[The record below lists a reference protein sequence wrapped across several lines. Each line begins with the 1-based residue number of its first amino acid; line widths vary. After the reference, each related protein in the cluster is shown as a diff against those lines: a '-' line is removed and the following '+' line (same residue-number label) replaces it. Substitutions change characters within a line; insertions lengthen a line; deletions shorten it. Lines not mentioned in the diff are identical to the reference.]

1 MRERLFFTCKNDEQ
15 KKTILDALK
24 NEQKY
29 NKKIGIYD
37 SNNEEITKII
47 KWDVYTDYID
57 FWLDNFIGDFMLK
70 NRGRID
76 KIQLYDF
83 ENTKGQII
91 TRIEKITV

>member
-1 MRERLFFTCKNDEQ
+1 
-15 KKTILDALK
+15 
-24 NEQKY
+24 
-29 NKKIGIYD
+29 
-37 SNNEEITKII
+37 
-47 KWDVYTDYID
+47 
-57 FWLDNFIGDFMLK
+57 MLK

>member
-29 NKKIGIYD
+29 NKKIGIYV